1 MNFKILLA
9 LKVNKFEIS
18 NEFKMS
24 EEKKQTN
31 YEDEPFYFDAKL
43 LEPYNYLIRIPGK
56 KIRTKLIQVLACFNL
71 KVRKIL
77 NEILFL
83 SRIVL

>member
-31 YEDEPFYFDAKL
+31 YEDEPFYFDDKL

>member
-1 MNFKILLA
+1 
-9 LKVNKFEIS
+9 
-18 NEFKMS
+18 MS

-31 YEDEPFYFDAKL
+31 YEDEPFYFDDKL

-56 KIRTKLIQVLACFNL
+56 KIRTKLIQVLLCFNF
-71 KVRKIL
+71 KVRQIF
-77 NEILFL
+77 NEILSI

>member
-1 MNFKILLA
+1 MKDYLNFNILLA
-9 LKVNKFEIS
+9 LKVYRFEIS

-31 YEDEPFYFDAKL
+31 YEDEPFYFDDKL

-56 KIRTKLIQVLACFNL
+56 KIRTKLIQVLACF
-71 KVRKIL
+71 KFK
-77 NEILFL
+77 
-83 SRIVL
+83 SS